1 MSHSKKNAK
10 NTKAKVSQINKLP
23 DLNLPAEKEVPK
35 CMNCQKKSSQ
45 FYCTKCKAYFCEE
58 CEQKAHSIKNFQTHK
73 NFLINPLLV
82 DLEEENKKHKK
93 QKENLCSLHQKPLIK
108 FCSKENR
115 LICVKCEKKCQR
127 KDHITFS
134 FDESLKYFKKKNKT
148 LLEQIEKKKKKRK
161 TIKNI
166 ESKQNQLNKKF
177 ENKIEKLTKE
187 TQLFKTIPEQNLNKN
202 IELLTTQQNISNNQ
216 FKAILKNGK
225 QEINLM
231 KKNQKQLKYLTNSK
245 FKNNNL
251 GSRTNKKNK
260 NKINSLYL
268 LQESII
274 IHKKINKI
282 KFKNKNK
289 QNDDNYNE
297 QAMNRRF
304 NKHNLPEQKRETK
317 PELNHWPKSIKTKS
331 SPKLIKK
338 KNRNTT
344 KKYDSSEINFTKY
357 EQNSFEPFFQFP
369 NDDENINKHNKEANK
384 DNDNEKEEEEEEELE
399 QIETSERSLTTET
412 DENNF
417 LFNKFQT
424 TRIEEDENSEEE
436 SSQEI
441 FSLIFHDHKRTKE
454 HQKQQP
460 FFKKKS
466 QFSNPQKKKQ
476 SMPIPINHRLSSKF
490 TNTNNSSE
498 SEEENPLGN
507 EFP

>member
-82 DLEEENKKHKK
+82 ELEEENKKHKK

-127 KDHITFS
+127 NDHITFS

-148 LLEQIEKKKKKRK
+148 LLEQIEKEKKTKRK

-202 IELLTTQQNISNNQ
+202 INLLTTQQNISNHQ
-216 FKAILKNGK
+216 LEAILKNGK

-260 NKINSLYL
+260 NKINNFYL

-289 QNDDNYNE
+289 QNDDNYNV
-297 QAMNRRF
+297 QTLLNQKNNLQRKIISNNKNNTQPNINIKLIMNF
-304 NKHNLPEQKRETK
+304 IQQIFYLILKILILKKLFILETK
-317 PELNHWPKSIKTKS
+317 KMYIMDL
-331 SPKLIKK
+331 L
-338 KNRNTT
+338 R
-344 KKYDSSEINFTKY
+344 F
-357 EQNSFEPFFQFP
+357 
-369 NDDENINKHNKEANK
+369 
-384 DNDNEKEEEEEEELE
+384 
-399 QIETSERSLTTET
+399 
-412 DENNF
+412 
-417 LFNKFQT
+417 
-424 TRIEEDENSEEE
+424 
-436 SSQEI
+436 
-441 FSLIFHDHKRTKE
+441 
-454 HQKQQP
+454 
-460 FFKKKS
+460 
-466 QFSNPQKKKQ
+466 
-476 SMPIPINHRLSSKF
+476 
-490 TNTNNSSE
+490 
-498 SEEENPLGN
+498 
-507 EFP
+507 